1 MKPRRGVMPAL
12 YSGETEAQGRQELN
26 FRGATQPRSLLKA
39 METAAGF
46 GGMEHPAPASSM

>member
-1 MKPRRGVMPAL
+1 MPAL

-39 METAAGF
+39 IETASGF
-46 GGMEHPAPASSM
+46 GGMEHPAPASWIAG